1 MRYNH
6 IHGTGTTPGRSR
18 APEYPGGAIETFL
31 EGPDSSIWSLMTSTF
46 AELGVPADLC
56 TALAER
62 GITAAFPIQAATLP
76 DGLAGRDVSGRA
88 PTGSG
93 KTIAFGLA
101 MIARL
106 DRRARPKRPRGLVL
120 VPTRELAD
128 QVTRELQ
135 ALGAPRQVTVVAVYG
150 GTGYHIQ
157 RKLLRRGT
165 DVLVACP
172 GRLEDLLAQGDLV
185 LSDVELVTVD
195 EADRMADMGFL
206 PAVRRILDLTS
217 PDRQTLLYSATLDG
231 DVDVLVRRYQKD
243 PVRHEVELDLA
254 GTGDIRHVFLAVD
267 RDDRVAVTADVV
279 TRHQPAIIFTR
290 TRHGADRLVKQLARE
305 GVSAVPIHGNRTQ
318 PQRTKALAAFS
329 SGEATVLVA
338 TDVAARG
345 IHVDD
350 VACVVHYD
358 PPADAKDYVHRSGR
372 TGRAGADGA
381 VYSLVEEST
390 RGQVRTMMRKLGMDQ
405 QIERADG
412 RPADRPAAP
421 ARRFDRSPRGDRLVA
436 GAAAPRSSEG
446 HAATEPRREPG
457 RRPAR
462 PAAHPGD
469 WRPRPKPGKG
479 RRRTGE
485 RPS

>member
-1 MRYNH
+1 
-6 IHGTGTTPGRSR
+6 
-18 APEYPGGAIETFL
+18 
-31 EGPDSSIWSLMTSTF
+31 MTSTF
-46 AELGVPADLC
+46 ADLGVPADLC
-56 TALAER
+56 AALAAR
-62 GITAAFPIQAATLP
+62 GIDTAFPIQEATLP

-106 DRRARPKRPRGLVL
+106 ERRARPKRPRALVL

-135 ALGAPRQVTVVAVYG
+135 ALGAPRGVTVVAVYG

-172 GRLEDLLAQGDLV
+172 GRLEDLLQQGDLA
-185 LSDVELVTVD
+185 LSDVEIVTVD

-206 PAVRRILDLTS
+206 PAVRRILDQTAS
-217 PDRQTLLYSATLDG
+217 ERQTLLFSATLDG
-231 DVDVLVRRYQKD
+231 DVDVLVKRYQKD
-243 PVRHEVELDLA
+243 PVRHEVELAEAD
-254 GTGDIRHVFLAVD
+254 TGDIRHVFWAVE
-267 RDDRVAVTADVV
+267 RDARVAVTADVV
-279 TRHQPAIIFTR
+279 TRHQPAIVFTR

-305 GVSAVPIHGNRTQ
+305 GVAAVPIHGNRTQ
-318 PQRTKALAAFS
+318 PQRTKALAAFT
-329 SGEATVLVA
+329 SGDASVLVA

-345 IHVDD
+345 IHLDD

-358 PPADAKDYVHRSGR
+358 PPADEKDYVHRSGR
-372 TGRAGADGA
+372 TGRAGADGM
-381 VYSLVEEST
+381 VFSLVEDAT
-390 RGQVRTMMRKLGMDQ
+390 RNQVRTMMRKLGMEQ
-405 QIERADG
+405 GIEHPDG
-412 RPADRPAAP
+412 RPVADPAP
-421 ARRFDRSPRGDRLVA
+421 APRRFDRPSRGGRA
-436 GAAAPRSSEG
+436 GGNADGARAKTADG
-446 HAATEPRREPG
+446 HAPADPRRDADRSQG
-457 RRPAR
+457 R

-469 WRPRPKPGKG
+469 WHPRPKQGKG